1 MKTINGGIK
10 GKNINTWI
18 GSRLA
23 TKRLTARL
31 KYLYSSPVPPATSA
45 KMPHS
50 TSPHQV
56 LVAAETS
63 TKQATPQAIT
73 NFADVSDIV
82 GEAFRSPVH
91 ILVDLAGVV
100 VSIDGKMAASD
111 GGDNSAGCHVID
123 QTKSHMNK
131 PY

>member
-31 KYLYSSPVPPATSA
+31 KYLYSSPV
-45 KMPHS
+45 
-50 TSPHQV
+50 
-56 LVAAETS
+56 
-63 TKQATPQAIT
+63 
-73 NFADVSDIV
+73 
-82 GEAFRSPVH
+82 H

-111 GGDNSAGCHVID
+111 GGDNSTGCHVID